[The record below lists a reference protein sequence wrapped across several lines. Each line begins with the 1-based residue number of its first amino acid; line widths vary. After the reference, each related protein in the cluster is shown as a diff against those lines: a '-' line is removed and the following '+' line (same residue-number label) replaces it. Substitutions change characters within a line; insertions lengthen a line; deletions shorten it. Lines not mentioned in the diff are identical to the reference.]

1 MLLRFRRALWAQLDP
16 PTWPTRGLSPLNL
29 IVCIVI
35 VLGTAA
41 AILETEPTIS
51 AGHERL
57 FHWLEIGFGTVF
69 ALEYLG
75 RLWTIAEDD
84 PAHPWRRR
92 LRFVLSPGAI
102 LDLFVLTV
110 TFAPMFVLNPQM
122 LRLLRLVRIIR
133 LAKLG
138 RMSSAM
144 QHLFD
149 AVASRRLELGLTGAI
164 ALFLLVAGATLL
176 YWLEGEIQPDHF
188 GSIPRSLW
196 WAVVT
201 LTTIGYGDAVP
212 VTVAGKFVA
221 AAMAVCGIGLI
232 AMPTGILAAAFS
244 DAMERS
250 RAAEARAIRSGE
262 TSPGA
267 D

>member
-1 MLLRFRRALWAQLDP
+1 MLLRFRRALYAQLDP

-29 IVCIVI
+29 LVCII
-35 VLGTAA
+35 ILLGTAA
-41 AILETEPTIS
+41 AILETEPTVA
-51 AGHERL
+51 AGHEHL
-57 FHWLEIGFGTVF
+57 FRWLEVVFGIAF
-69 ALEYLG
+69 AAEYLG

-92 LRFVLSPGAI
+92 LRFVVSPGAI
-102 LDLFVLTV
+102 IDLLVLAV
-110 TFAPMFVLNPQM
+110 TFAPMFVVNGQM
-122 LRLLRLVRIIR
+122 LRLLRLFRIIR

-149 AVASRRLELGLTGAI
+149 AVASRRLELGLTAAI
-164 ALFLLVAGATLL
+164 AMFLLVAGATLL

-188 GSIPRSLW
+188 GSIPRALW

-212 VTVAGKFVA
+212 VTVFGKLVA

-250 RAAEARAIRSGE
+250 RAAEARAIRRGE
-262 TSPGA
+262 GQPDA